1 MKGVHMNKNDILKE
15 FELKEKNI
23 FLLSE
28 LNKLKLENEKLE
40 KEKLEANKLKY
51 NQEGAIEKALR
62 LEKGPEK
69 TIADEIYEGN
79 IRSYRKVLDTYIITY
94 VIYAVIAG
102 LFILIVSK
110 LGGL

>member
-1 MKGVHMNKNDILKE
+1 MNKNDILKE

-69 TIADEIYEGN
+69 TIADEIHEAN
-79 IRSYRKVLDTYIITY
+79 IRSYKSALDTYIISY
-94 VIYAVIAG
+94 VIYG
-102 LFILIVSK
+102 ILMILGIVL
-110 LGGL
+110 LGEFGFL

>member
-1 MKGVHMNKNDILKE
+1 MNKEDILKE

-69 TIADEIYEGN
+69 TIADEIH
-79 IRSYRKVLDTYIITY
+79 D
-94 VIYAVIAG
+94 
-102 LFILIVSK
+102 
-110 LGGL
+110 

>member
-1 MKGVHMNKNDILKE
+1 MNKEDILKE

-51 NQEGAIEKALR
+51 NQEGAIEKAL
-62 LEKGPEK
+62 K
-69 TIADEIYEGN
+69 
-79 IRSYRKVLDTYIITY
+79 
-94 VIYAVIAG
+94 
-102 LFILIVSK
+102 
-110 LGGL
+110 

>member
-1 MKGVHMNKNDILKE
+1 MNKEDILKE

-69 TIADEIYEGN
+69 TIADEIHEAN
-79 IRSYRKVLDTYIITY
+79 IRSYKSALDTYIISY
-94 VIYAVIAG
+94 VIYGILMI
-102 LFILIVSK
+102 LFCTLSS
-110 LGGL
+110 LGF